1 MVTIIWLL
9 YGYDGYKRGDF
20 VDFIK
25 IKAIANEYSDLFIK
39 DEEEFMK
46 RYHKDVLTYSIP
58 EQMAIFDL
66 TDIYHACKTGVVDKD
81 EVLKAQKDIREIYE
95 GELAKVI

>member
-1 MVTIIWLL
+1 M
-9 YGYDGYKRGDF
+9 
-20 VDFIK
+20 DFIK

-46 RYHKDVLTYSIP
+46 RYHIDVPKYSIP
-58 EQMAIFDL
+58 ELVAIVDL
-66 TDIYHACKTGVVDKD
+66 TNIYHACKTGVVDKD